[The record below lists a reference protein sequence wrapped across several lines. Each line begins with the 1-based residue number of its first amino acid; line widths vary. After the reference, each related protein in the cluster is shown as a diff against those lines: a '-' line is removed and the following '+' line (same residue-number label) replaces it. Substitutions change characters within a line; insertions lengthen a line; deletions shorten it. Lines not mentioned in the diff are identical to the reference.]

1 MASLKRHPR
10 PLRRVG
16 PPITLIP
23 TPLYLAGR
31 SFRFGNLHGNL
42 SLVTQARR
50 SAVPQLHLIIW
61 LSRPRVGI
69 FFEDLKSSCVRVF
82 VTRELGSS
90 VAISIFRILGEFMEN
105 RGETAAVGV
114 SSPEL
119 IMLDGLSPND

>member
-1 MASLKRHPR
+1 M
-10 PLRRVG
+10 
-16 PPITLIP
+16 
-23 TPLYLAGR
+23 
-31 SFRFGNLHGNL
+31 
-42 SLVTQARR
+42 
-50 SAVPQLHLIIW
+50 
-61 LSRPRVGI
+61 
-69 FFEDLKSSCVRVF
+69 RVF